1 MKAHVLVVDDDRS
14 ITEVLRRALAYEGYS
29 VEVARRGDEALR
41 KVLERQ
47 PDLIVLDIMLPGF
60 DGLEV
65 CRRLRAGGN
74 QVPILMLTAKDSI
87 PDRVAGLDIGADD
100 YLVKPMELDE
110 LLARVRALL
119 RRRSGEQEEVLRFA
133 DLELDTG
140 TRIARRG
147 ERTISL
153 STTEYELLQL
163 FMRRPRQV
171 LTRDVIMER
180 VWGYDFEG
188 ESNVLEVYVGYL
200 RTKLEV
206 KGEPRLLHTV
216 RGAGYVL
223 REPSEG

>member
-1 MKAHVLVVDDDRS
+1 MKAHILLVDDDRH
-14 ITEVLRRALAYEGYS
+14 ITEVLRRSLAYEGYS
-29 VEVARRGDEALR
+29 VDVALRGDEALQ
-41 KVLERQ
+41 KALQ
-47 PDLIVLDIMLPGF
+47 HPPDLVVLDLMLPGI

-65 CRRLRAGGN
+65 CRRLRASGN

-100 YLVKPMELDE
+100 YLVKPMELEE

-119 RRRSGEQEEVLRFA
+119 RRRNPELAEVLRFA

-140 TRIARRG
+140 SRMARRSQR
-147 ERTISL
+147 EISL
-153 STTEYELLQL
+153 STTEYELLAL

-171 LTRDVIMER
+171 LTRDIIMER

-200 RTKLEV
+200 RSKLEAG
-206 KGEPRLLHTV
+206 GEPRLLHTV

-223 REPSEG
+223 REPSDG

>member
-1 MKAHVLVVDDDRS
+1 MKAHVLLVDDDRH
-14 ITEVLRRALAYEGYS
+14 ITDVLRRALAYEGYG
-29 VEVARRGDEALR
+29 VEVALRGDEALR
-41 KVLERQ
+41 KALEHP
-47 PDLIVLDIMLPGF
+47 PDLVVLDLMLPGI

-65 CRRLRAGGN
+65 CRRLRASGN

-87 PDRVAGLDIGADD
+87 PDRVAGLDQGADD
-100 YLVKPMELDE
+100 YLVKPMELEE

-119 RRRSGEQEEVLRFA
+119 RRRNPEQTEVLRFD

-140 TRIARRG
+140 SRVARRG
-147 ERTISL
+147 PREFNL

-171 LTRDVIMER
+171 LTRDIIMDR

-200 RTKLEV
+200 RAKMEAD
-206 KGEPRLLHTV
+206 GEPRLLHTV

-223 REPSEG
+223 REPAES